1 MVQIFFADLFAFL
14 ESQFAAAFGLL
25 LHLAVIVTLRLII
38 RAERGMDL
46 FGDDGWVGQPV
57 VRPDSAVP
65 A

>member
-1 MVQIFFADLFAFL
+1 V
-14 ESQFAAAFGLL
+14 
-25 LHLAVIVTLRLII
+25 HLAVIVTLRLII

>member
-1 MVQIFFADLFAFL
+1 MMTKKKVSRCVQRTNAGADLFAFL

-46 FGDDGWVGQPV
+46 FGDDG
-57 VRPDSAVP
+57 
-65 A
+65 